1 MSKTMGEVVANDA
14 RRRLTLADAYQD
26 AQHVIDQLTT
36 RGTSEPSASVEIT
49 LNAKGE
55 VQFTTKVYAP
65 SSAPAEDVQRATEHA
80 YDQAVSSFDALVARF
95 PRDAA

>member
-1 MSKTMGEVVANDA
+1 MSDNGET

-26 AQHVIDQLTT
+26 QQHIIAALTT
-36 RGTSEPSASVEIT
+36 RTSGEPSASVEIT

-95 PRDAA
+95 PRDANV

>member
-1 MSKTMGEVVANDA
+1 MSANDH
-14 RRRLTLADAYQD
+14 RRLTLTDAYRD

-36 RGTSEPSASVEIT
+36 RGSSEPSASVEIT

-65 SSAPAEDVQRATEHA
+65 SSADQADVERATAHA
-80 YDQAVSSFDALVARF
+80 YDQAVQSFDALLARF
-95 PRDAA
+95 PRTEA